1 MIPLNLP
8 KITLTSR
15 SEDLKRTQSPLFY
28 EAYNISVFQSFKLK
42 LLIKMLIY
50 IIIC

>member
-15 SEDLKRTQSPLFY
+15 SEDLESTRSPVFY
-28 EAYNISVFQSFKLK
+28 EAYNFRVYFS
-42 LLIKMLIY
+42 LLNLSS
-50 IIIC
+50 

>member
-15 SEDLKRTQSPLFY
+15 SEDLESTLSPVFY
-28 EAYNISVFQSFKLK
+28 ETYNITVYFS
-42 LLIKMLIY
+42 LLNLSS
-50 IIIC
+50 